1 MSWKTEVQSQVF
13 NVIGNLKN
21 GKESIIDLFNKVTGG
36 AKTQIGSLMRGTS
49 YVGINGNKIP
59 EMRDSIRIYVAE
71 IEANLD
77 KVIEN
82 TSTQNAF
89 HGEYAAAITAY
100 VTAVKDLC
108 KAYTT
113 QLLEFSDNLD
123 AIAELYHSKDQEF
136 ASNINSSAAETSSQ
150 TTAYT
155 EQRADTTY
163 GNNVGSAATGAVN
176 GAMSG
181 LGNSAKG
188 ANYTNSQA

>member
-1 MSWKTEVQSQVF
+1 MSWKTELQSFQF
-13 NVIGNLKN
+13 NVSNVLKN
-21 GKESIIDLFNKVTGG
+21 GKDSMNDLFNKITGG
-36 AKTQIGSLMRGTS
+36 VRTQIGSLMRGTS

-59 EMRDSIRIYVAE
+59 EMRDAIRAYVAE

-77 KVIEN
+77 KVVEN

-100 VTAVKDLC
+100 VTVVKDLC
-108 KAYTT
+108 KAYTS
-113 QLLEFSDNLD
+113 QLLEFIDNLD
-123 AIAELYHSKDQEF
+123 AIAELYHVKDQEF

-155 EQRADTTY
+155 EQRADKTY

-181 LGNSAKG
+181 LGNSAMG
-188 ANYTNSQA
+188 ANYTNFQA